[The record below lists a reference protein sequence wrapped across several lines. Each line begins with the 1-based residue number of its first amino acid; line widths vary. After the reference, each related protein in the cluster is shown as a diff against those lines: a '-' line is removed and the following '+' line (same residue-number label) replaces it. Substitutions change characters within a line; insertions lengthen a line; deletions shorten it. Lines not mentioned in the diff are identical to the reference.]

1 MTTGGGVSGSSTIA
15 DAIAMLA
22 AATDILLTNSFGGF
36 SDDEFVEFMQEYETR
51 KRAMAAI
58 DHRIVGE
65 VRNRNL
71 PEKAGWKKRTGKYL
85 EQVLRLGHAEAGA
98 RVNAAEYLGERQVT
112 GQVLE
117 PTLAWVAAAQ
127 EQGLLSP
134 DHARRIVKIM
144 GRIPG
149 KTHPELVGKAEM
161 ELAHF
166 ATRSTP
172 DDLPKLGDRILGFLD
187 PDGRLVSED
196 DRQARRGFVLGKQGV
211 DGMSDVSG
219 QLTPAARALL
229 DAVFADLA
237 QPGMCNPDDPQS
249 PQRAKGIGADVLQA
263 AARRDT
269 RTTAQ
274 RQHDALIALLRP
286 EMGPANLGQH
296 RGLPVSTIITM
307 SLAEVEAAAGVAT
320 TASGGTVPMEEALR
334 LAEQSRPFLAI
345 FDHAGRPLHF
355 GHSKAHRLA
364 NADQR
369 RALIAAERGCTRPGC
384 DAPATL
390 CAVHHVT
397 EWAKGGP
404 TDIENLTLA
413 CDSCHSLIGE
423 GPDKWKTVVMPPE
436 SEHAGR
442 IGWIAPASIDPSQTP
457 QVNDRHHAGELKAAS
472 LTGIPKRT
480 RKRPAVRC
488 GLRP

>member
-1 MTTGGGVSGSSTIA
+1 MTSGGGNLGGGTIA
-15 DAIAMLA
+15 SAIALLSEITDALLA
-22 AATDILLTNSFGGF
+22 NSFDPAT
-36 SDDEFVEFMQEYETR
+36 DDEFVVQMQEFETV
-51 KRAMAAI
+51 KRRLAAV
-58 DHRIVGE
+58 DHRFVKE
-65 VRNRNL
+65 AEKRYL
-71 PEKAGWKKRTGKYL
+71 PQKAGWKNHTDKYL
-85 EQVLRLGHAEAGA
+85 AQVLRLGHIEART
-98 RVNAAEYLGERQVT
+98 RVNAATLLGERQEA
-112 GQVLE
+112 GQILE
-117 PTLAWVAAAQ
+117 PTLAWVAYAQ
-127 EQGLLSP
+127 RQGLASP
-134 DHARRIVKIM
+134 DHVRRIVQIM
-144 GRIPG
+144 GRIPQ
-149 KTHPELVGKAEM
+149 KVDEELKGDAEIQ
-161 ELAHF
+161 LAHF

-172 DDLPKLGDRILGFLD
+172 DDLPKIGDRILGFLD

-196 DRQARRGFVLGKQGV
+196 DRQARRGIILGKQGV
-211 DGMSDVSG
+211 DGMSTITG

-229 DAVFADLA
+229 DPIFADLA

-249 PQRAKGIGADVLQA
+249 PQRAKGIHPDALQA

-269 RTTAQ
+269 RSTAQ

-320 TASGGTVPMEEALR
+320 TASGGTVPMGEALQ
-334 LAEQSRPFLAI
+334 LAQQSRPFLVV

-355 GHSKAHRLA
+355 GRARGHRLA
-364 NADQR
+364 SADQR
-369 RALIAAERGCTRPGC
+369 MALIATERGCTRPGC

-390 CAVHHVT
+390 CTVHHVT
-397 EWAKGGP
+397 DWSKGGP
-404 TDIENLTLA
+404 SDIENLTLA

-423 GPDKWKTVVMPPE
+423 GPDRWKTVVMPPD

-442 IGWIAPASIDPSQTP
+442 IGWIAPVAIDPTQTP
-457 QVNDRHHAGELKAAS
+457 QVNDRHHAGELAAAL
-472 LTGIPKRT
+472 LTKIKK

>member
-1 MTTGGGVSGSSTIA
+1 MTSGGGVSGGTIA

-22 AATDILLTNSFGGF
+22 AVTDILLTDSLGGF
-36 SDDEFVEFMQEYETR
+36 SDIEFVVQMQEFEAA
-51 KRAMAAI
+51 KRRLAAV
-58 DHRIVGE
+58 DHRFVGE
-65 VRNRNL
+65 VRTRNL
-71 PEKAGWKKRTGKYL
+71 PEKAGWKNHTGKYL
-85 EQVLRLGHAEAGA
+85 QQVLRLGHAEAGA
-98 RVNAAEYLGERQVT
+98 RVNAAEQLGQRQVM

-117 PTLAWVAAAQ
+117 PNLAWVAAAQ
-127 EQGLLSP
+127 EQGLVSA
-134 DHARRIVKIM
+134 DHARRIVQIVR
-144 GRIPG
+144 RIPAV
-149 KTHPELVGKAEM
+149 TDPELVGKAEM

-187 PDGRLVSED
+187 PDGKLVSED
-196 DRQARRGFVLGKQGV
+196 DRQARRGIILGKQGV
-211 DGMSDVSG
+211 DGMSSISG
-219 QLTPAARALL
+219 QLTPALRALL
-229 DAVFADLA
+229 DPVFADLA

-249 PQRAKGIGADVLQA
+249 PQRAKGIHPDTLHA

-274 RQHDALIALLRP
+274 RQHDALVALLRP

-334 LAEQSRPFLAI
+334 LAQQSRPFLTI
-345 FDHAGRPLHF
+345 FDHAGCPLHF
-355 GHSKAHRLA
+355 GHAKAHRLA
-364 NADQR
+364 HADQR

-423 GPDKWKTVVMPPE
+423 GPDKWKTVVMPPG

-472 LTGIPKRT
+472 LTAPPKRRT
-480 RKRPAVRC
+480 RPAVRC